1 MISGI
6 LVSPGI
12 AFGKALLLK
21 EDDIVINRKKIS
33 ADQVEQEV
41 SRFLAGRAKASE
53 QLEAIKTKA
62 GETFGEEKEA
72 IFEGHIML
80 LEDEELEQEIIALI
94 KDDLA
99 SADAAAYTV
108 IEGQA
113 KALEE
118 LDDEYL
124 KERAADVRDIGKR
137 LLQNILGMP
146 IVDLGSIQDEVILVA
161 TDLTPSETAQL
172 NLDKV
177 LGFIT
182 DLGGRTSHTSI
193 MARSLELP
201 AIVGT
206 SDVTKQVKNDDYL
219 ILDAVNNQIYVNP
232 TADVIDQLK
241 AAQNQYITEKNDLA
255 KLKDLP
261 AITLDG
267 HQVEVC
273 ANIGTV
279 RDVAGAER
287 NGAEGVGLY
296 RTEFLFMDRDSL
308 PTEDEQ
314 FQAYKAV
321 AEAMGSQAVIVRTMD
336 IGGDK
341 DLPYMNLPKEEN
353 PFLGW
358 RAIRIAMDRREILHA
373 QLRAILRASAFGKLR
388 IMFPMIISVEEV
400 RDLKGEIETLKAQLR
415 EEGKAFDESI
425 EVGVMVETP
434 AAAVIAHHLA
444 KEVDFFSIGTNDLTQ
459 YTLAVDRGNEL
470 ISHLYNPMSPSVLGL
485 IKQVID
491 ASHAE
496 GKWTGMCGEL
506 AGDERAT
513 LLLLGMGLDEFSMSA
528 ISIPRIKKIIRNTN
542 FEDVKALAAQAL
554 AQPTAQDLMNC
565 VNKFIEEKNALL
577 NFHDTG
583 TPPNLMLRR
592 RSWVCSIN

>member
-6 LVSPGI
+6 LASPGI

-21 EDDIVINRKKIS
+21 EDEIVINQGKIS
-33 ADQVEQEV
+33 AEQIDVEIN
-41 SRFLAGRAKASE
+41 RFLEARTKSAA
-53 QLEAIKTKA
+53 QLEAIKTMA
-62 GETFGEEKEA
+62 GRTFGEEKEA

-80 LEDEELEQEIIALI
+80 LEDEELEGDIRSFI
-94 KDDLA
+94 KDNKA
-99 SADAAAYTV
+99 SADKAVYEV
-108 IEGQA
+108 IEQYA
-113 KALEE
+113 KMMAD
-118 LDDEYL
+118 LDDPYL
-124 KERAADVRDIGKR
+124 RERATDFRDIGTR
-137 LLQNILGMP
+137 LVKNVLG
-146 IVDLGSIQDEVILVA
+146 IAVVNLSTIDEEVILVA
-161 TDLTPSETAQL
+161 KDLTPSETAQI
-172 NLDKV
+172 NLKYV
-177 LGFIT
+177 LGFVT
-182 DLGGRTSHTSI
+182 DIGGRTSHTSI

-206 SDVTKQVKNDDYL
+206 NDITARVNNGDLL
-219 ILDAVNNQIYVNP
+219 ILDGINNQIIVNP
-232 TADVIDQLK
+232 TAEQLTEAK
-241 AAQNQYITEKNDLA
+241 KFQAQFQAEKDELA

-279 RDVAGAER
+279 KDTEGAIR

-296 RTEFLFMDRDSL
+296 RTEFLFMDRDAL

-314 FQAYKAV
+314 FKAYKEV
-321 AEAMGSQAVIVRTMD
+321 AEAMPDQPIIVRTMD

-341 DLPYMNLPKEEN
+341 ELPYMNFPKEMN

-358 RAIRIAMDRREILHA
+358 RAVRIFFDRADIMNA

-388 IMFPMIISVEEV
+388 IMFPMIISVEEF
-400 RDLKGEIETLKAQLR
+400 RSLKATVETLKAELR
-415 EEGKAFDESI
+415 AEGKTFDESI
-425 EVGVMVETP
+425 EVGIMVETP
-434 AAAVIAHHLA
+434 AAAVMAHHLA

-459 YTLAVDRGNEL
+459 YTLAVDRGNEM
-470 ISHLYNPMSPSVLGL
+470 ISAMYNPLSPSVLTL
-485 IKQVID
+485 IKMVID

-528 ISIPRIKKIIRNTN
+528 ISVPRIKKLIRNTN
-542 FEDVKALAAQAL
+542 FEDVKAMAEQAL
-554 AQPTAQDLMNC
+554 SFATAAEIEAC
-565 VNKFIEEKNALL
+565 VDNFIKQKA
-577 NFHDTG
+577 
-583 TPPNLMLRR
+583 
-592 RSWVCSIN
+592 VC

>member
-6 LVSPGI
+6 LASPGI

-21 EDDIVINRKKIS
+21 EDEIVINQGKIS
-33 ADQVEQEV
+33 ADQIDAEIN
-41 SRFLAGRAKASE
+41 RFLEARTKSAA
-53 QLEAIKTKA
+53 QLEAIKEMA
-62 GETFGEEKEA
+62 GRTFGEEKEA

-80 LEDEELEQEIIALI
+80 LEDEELEGDIRSFI
-94 KDDLA
+94 KDNKA
-99 SADAAAYTV
+99 SADKAIYEV
-108 IEGQA
+108 IEQYA
-113 KALEE
+113 KMMAE
-118 LDDEYL
+118 LDDPYL
-124 KERAADVRDIGKR
+124 RERATDFRDIGTR
-137 LLQNILGMP
+137 LVKNVLG
-146 IVDLGSIQDEVILVA
+146 IAVVNLSTIDEEVILVA
-161 TDLTPSETAQL
+161 KDLTPSETAQI
-172 NLDKV
+172 NLKYV
-177 LGFIT
+177 LGFVT
-182 DLGGRTSHTSI
+182 DIGGRTSHTSI

-206 SDVTKQVKNDDYL
+206 NDITERVKNGDML
-219 ILDAVNNQIYVNP
+219 VLDAINNQIIINP
-232 TADVIDQLK
+232 TAEQLTETK
-241 AAQNQYITEKNDLA
+241 KFQAQFQAEKDELA

-279 RDVAGAER
+279 KDTEGAIR

-296 RTEFLFMDRDSL
+296 RTEFLFMDRDAL

-314 FQAYKAV
+314 FKAYKEV
-321 AEAMGSQAVIVRTMD
+321 AEAMPDQPIIVRTMD

-341 DLPYMNLPKEEN
+341 ELPYMNFPKEMN

-358 RAIRIAMDRREILHA
+358 RAVRIFFDREDIMHA

-388 IMFPMIISVEEV
+388 IMFPMIISVEEF
-400 RDLKGEIETLKAQLR
+400 RSLKATVEKLKAELR
-415 EEGKAFDESI
+415 AEGKAFDESI
-425 EVGVMVETP
+425 EVGIMIETP
-434 AAAVIAHHLA
+434 AAAVMAHHLA

-459 YTLAVDRGNEL
+459 YTLAVDRGNEM
-470 ISHLYNPMSPSVLGL
+470 ISAMYNPLSPSVLTL
-485 IKQVID
+485 IKMVID

-528 ISIPRIKKIIRNTN
+528 ISVPRIKKLIRNTN
-542 FEDVKALAAQAL
+542 FEDVKAMADQAL
-554 AQPTAQDLMNC
+554 SFATAAEIEAC
-565 VNKFIEEKNALL
+565 VDNFIKQKA
-577 NFHDTG
+577 
-583 TPPNLMLRR
+583 
-592 RSWVCSIN
+592 VC

>member
-21 EDDIVINRKKIS
+21 EDEIVINRKKIS
-33 ADQVEQEV
+33 PDHVDQEV
-41 SRFLAGRAKASE
+41 ERFLTGRAKASA
-53 QLEAIKTKA
+53 QLEVIKTKA

-94 KDDLA
+94 KDEHA
-99 SADAAAYTV
+99 SADAAAFSV

-137 LLQNILGMP
+137 LLRNILDMA
-146 IVDLGSIQDEVILVA
+146 IVDLSSIQDEVILVA

-172 NLDKV
+172 NLNKV

-219 ILDAVNNQIYVNP
+219 ILDAVNNKIYVNP
-232 TADVIDQLK
+232 TADIIDELK
-241 AAQNQYITEKNDLA
+241 AVQNQYISDKDELT

-308 PTEDEQ
+308 PTEEEQ

-358 RAIRIAMDRREILHA
+358 RAIRICLDRKEILHD
-373 QLRAILRASAFGKLR
+373 QLKGILRASAFGKLR

-400 RDLKGEIETLKAQLR
+400 RELKAELEMLKAQLR
-415 EEGKAFDESI
+415 EKGQAFDETI

-491 ASHAE
+491 ASHAA

-542 FEDVKALAAQAL
+542 FEDVKALADEAL
-554 AQPTAQDLMNC
+554 AQPTAQELMNL
-565 VNKFIEEKNALL
+565 VNKFIEEKTL
-577 NFHDTG
+577 
-583 TPPNLMLRR
+583 
-592 RSWVCSIN
+592 C

>member
-6 LVSPGI
+6 LASPGI

-21 EDDIVINRKKIS
+21 EDEIVIDRKKIS
-33 ADQVEQEV
+33 ADKVDQEV
-41 SRFLAGRAKASE
+41 ERFLSGRAKASA

-94 KDDLA
+94 KDKHMT
-99 SADAAAYTV
+99 ADAAAHEV

-113 KALEE
+113 TALEE

-137 LLQNILGMP
+137 LLRNILGLA
-146 IVDLGSIQDEVILVA
+146 IIDLSAIQEEVILVA
-161 TDLTPSETAQL
+161 ADLTPSETAQL
-172 NLDKV
+172 NLQKV

-182 DLGGRTSHTSI
+182 DAGGRTSHTSI

-206 SDVTKQVKNDDYL
+206 GSVTAQVKNGDYL
-219 ILDAVNNQIYVNP
+219 ILDAVNNQVYVNP
-232 TADVIDQLK
+232 TNDVIEQLR
-241 AAQNQYITEKNDLA
+241 AVQEQVATEKAELA

-279 RDVAGAER
+279 RDVEGAER

-296 RTEFLFMDRDSL
+296 RTEFLFMDRDAL
-308 PTEDEQ
+308 PTEEEQ
-314 FQAYKAV
+314 FAAYKAV
-321 AEAMGSQAVIVRTMD
+321 AEACGSQEVIVRTMD

-341 DLPYMNLPKEEN
+341 ELPYMNFPKEEN

-358 RAIRIAMDRREILHA
+358 RAVRIAMDRKEILRD
-373 QLRAILRASAFGKLR
+373 QVRAILRASAFGKLR

-400 RDLKGEIETLKAQLR
+400 RALRKEIEIYKQELR
-415 EEGKAFDESI
+415 DEGKAFDESI
-425 EVGVMVETP
+425 EIGVMVETP
-434 AAAVIAHHLA
+434 AAATIARHLA

-459 YTLAVDRGNEL
+459 YTLAVDRGNDM
-470 ISHLYNPMSPSVLGL
+470 ISHLYQPMSPSVLNL

-542 FEDVKALAAQAL
+542 FEDAKVLAEQAL
-554 AQPTAQDLMNC
+554 AQPTTDELMTL
-565 VNKFIEEKNALL
+565 VNKFIEEK
-577 NFHDTG
+577 TI
-583 TPPNLMLRR
+583 
-592 RSWVCSIN
+592 C

>member
-21 EDDIVINRKKIS
+21 DDEIVVNRKKIS
-33 ADQVEQEV
+33 ADQVDQEIQL
-41 SRFLAGRAKASE
+41 FLTGRAKASK
-53 QLEAIKTKA
+53 QLEAIKQKA
-62 GETFGEEKEA
+62 AETLGPEKEA

-80 LEDEELEQEIIALI
+80 LEDEEFEQEIISLI
-94 KDDLA
+94 KDDHA
-99 SADAAAYTV
+99 SADAAAFSV
-108 IEGQA
+108 IETQA

-124 KERAADVRDIGKR
+124 KERAADMRDIGKR
-137 LLQNILGMP
+137 LLKNILGLH
-146 IVDLGSIQDEVILVA
+146 IVDLGDIQDEVILIA
-161 TDLTPSETAQL
+161 KDLTPSETAQL

-182 DLGGRTSHTSI
+182 DIGGRTSHTSI

-206 SDVTKQVKNDDYL
+206 TDATQKIKNGDFI
-219 ILDAVNNQIYVNP
+219 ILDGVNNKIYQNP
-232 TADVIDQLK
+232 DQATIDQLK
-241 AAQNQYITEKNDLA
+241 AVQEQYNTEKYELA

-261 AITLDG
+261 AISLDG

-296 RTEFLFMDRDSL
+296 RTEFLFMDRDAL
-308 PTEDEQ
+308 PTEEEQ

-321 AEAMGSQAVIVRTMD
+321 AEAVGEQAVIVRTMD

-341 DLPYMNLPKEEN
+341 DLPYMDLPKEEN

-358 RAIRIAMDRREILHA
+358 RAIRICLDRKEILHS

-400 RDLKGEIETLKAQLR
+400 RTLKAELEMLKGQLHA
-415 EEGKAFDESI
+415 EGKVFDETI

-434 AAAVIAHHLA
+434 AAAAIAHHLA

-470 ISHLYNPMSPSVLGL
+470 ISHLYNPMSPAVLTL

-528 ISIPRIKKIIRNTN
+528 ISIPRIKKIIRNAN
-542 FEDVKALAAQAL
+542 YEDAKALAEQAL
-554 AQPTAQDLMNC
+554 AQPTAEELSSL
-565 VNKFIEEKNALL
+565 VSRFIKEKTL
-577 NFHDTG
+577 
-583 TPPNLMLRR
+583 
-592 RSWVCSIN
+592 C

>member
-6 LVSPGI
+6 PASPGI

-21 EDDIVINRKKIS
+21 EDDIVINSHKIDPS
-33 ADQVEQEV
+33 QIDQEIN
-41 SRFLAGRAKASE
+41 RFLESRQKASA
-53 QLEAIKTKA
+53 QLETIKTKA
-62 GETFGEEKEA
+62 GETFGTEKEA

-80 LEDEELEQEIIALI
+80 LEDEELEQEIIDLI
-94 KDDLA
+94 RKNHQT
-99 SADAAAYTV
+99 ADAAVNAV
-108 IEGQA
+108 IEDQA
-113 KALEE
+113 SALEE

-137 LLQNILGMP
+137 LLQNILGLT
-146 IVDLGSIQDEVILVA
+146 IVDLSAIADESILVA
-161 TDLTPSETAQL
+161 KDLTPSETAQL
-172 NLDKV
+172 NLEKV

-201 AIVGT
+201 AIVGIGNIT
-206 SDVTKQVKNDDYL
+206 QSVKNGDFL
-219 ILDAVNNQIYVNP
+219 ILDAVNNQVLINP
-232 TADVIDQLK
+232 SEDEIAELREIQTTWLE
-241 AAQNQYITEKNDLA
+241 EKHEMA

-267 HQVEVC
+267 HHVEVC

-296 RTEFLFMDRDSL
+296 RTEFLFMDRESL
-308 PTEDEQ
+308 PSEQEQ
-314 FQAYKAV
+314 FEAYKAV
-321 AEAMGSQAVIVRTMD
+321 AEAVGAQAVIIRTMD

-341 DLPYMNLPKEEN
+341 DLPYMNLPKEDN

-358 RAIRIAMDRREILHA
+358 RAIRIGMDRKEILHA
-373 QLRAILRASAFGKLR
+373 QLRAILRASAYGKLR

-400 RDLKGEIETLKAQLR
+400 RILKAELDTLKAQLTA
-415 EEGKAFDESI
+415 EGKAFDQAI
-425 EVGVMVETP
+425 EVGIMVETP
-434 AAAVIAHHLA
+434 ASAAIAHHLA

-459 YTLAVDRGNEL
+459 YTLAVDRGNDR
-470 ISHLYNPMSPSVLGL
+470 ISHLYNPMSPSVLLL

-491 ASHAE
+491 ASHAV

-513 LLLLGMGLDEFSMSA
+513 LLLLGMGLDEFSMSS

-542 FEDVKALAAQAL
+542 YEDVKALAAQAL
-554 AQPTAQDLMNC
+554 AQPTAEDLTNI
-565 VNKFIEEKNALL
+565 VDKFIKEKTL
-577 NFHDTG
+577 
-583 TPPNLMLRR
+583 
-592 RSWVCSIN
+592 C

>member
-321 AEAMGSQAVIVRTMD
+321 AEAMDSQAVIVRTMD

-565 VNKFIEEKNALL
+565 VNKFIEEKTL
-577 NFHDTG
+577 
-583 TPPNLMLRR
+583 
-592 RSWVCSIN
+592 C

>member
-6 LVSPGI
+6 LASPGI

-21 EDDIVINRKKIS
+21 EDEIVINRKKIS
-33 ADQVEQEV
+33 ADQVDQEV
-41 SRFLAGRAKASE
+41 ARFIEGRRKAAA
-53 QLEAIKTKA
+53 QLEAIKIKA

-80 LEDEELEQEIIALI
+80 LEDEELEQEIISLI
-94 KDDLA
+94 KDELA
-99 SADAAAYTV
+99 SADAATHSV

-137 LLQNILGMP
+137 LLQNILGLH
-146 IVDLGSIQDEVILVA
+146 IVDLSAIKDEVILVA
-161 TDLTPSETAQL
+161 RDLTPSETAQL
-172 NLDKV
+172 NLKKV

-206 SDVTKQVKNDDYL
+206 GDVTSRVKNDDYL
-219 ILDAVNNQIYVNP
+219 ILDGVNNKIYVNP
-232 TADVIDQLK
+232 TAEVIEELK
-241 AAQNQYITEKNDLA
+241 AVQYQYLSEKNELA

-267 HQVEVC
+267 HQVEVG

-279 RDVAGAER
+279 RDIPGAER
-287 NGAEGVGLY
+287 NGAECVGLY
-296 RTEFLFMDRDSL
+296 RTEFLFMDRDAL
-308 PTEDEQ
+308 PTEEEQ

-341 DLPYMNLPKEEN
+341 DLPYMNLPKEDN

-358 RAIRIAMDRREILHA
+358 RAIRIAMDRKEILHA

-400 RDLKGEIETLKAQLR
+400 RFLKAELEMLKAQLR
-415 EEGKAFDESI
+415 EEGKAFDEAI
-425 EVGVMVETP
+425 EVGIMVETP
-434 AAAVIAHHLA
+434 ASAVIARHLA

-459 YTLAVDRGNEL
+459 YTLAVDRGNDL
-470 ISHLYNPMSPSVLGL
+470 ISHLYNPMTPSVLGL

-542 FEDVKALAAQAL
+542 FEDAKALAEQAL
-554 AQPTAQDLMNC
+554 AQPTAEELMNL
-565 VNKFIEEKNALL
+565 VNKFIKEKTL
-577 NFHDTG
+577 
-583 TPPNLMLRR
+583 
-592 RSWVCSIN
+592 C

>member
-6 LVSPGI
+6 LASPGI

-21 EDDIVINRKKIS
+21 EDEIVIDRKKIS
-33 ADQVEQEV
+33 ADKVDQEV
-41 SRFLAGRAKASE
+41 ERFLSGRAKASA

-94 KDDLA
+94 KDKHMT
-99 SADAAAYTV
+99 ADAAAHEV

-113 KALEE
+113 TALEE

-137 LLQNILGMP
+137 LLRNILGLA
-146 IVDLGSIQDEVILVA
+146 IIDLSAIQEEVILVA
-161 TDLTPSETAQL
+161 ADLTPSETAQL
-172 NLDKV
+172 NLQKV

-182 DLGGRTSHTSI
+182 DAGGRTSHTSI

-206 SDVTKQVKNDDYL
+206 GSVTSQVKNGDYL
-219 ILDAVNNQIYVNP
+219 ILDAVNNQVYVNP
-232 TADVIDQLK
+232 TNDVIEQLR
-241 AAQNQYITEKNDLA
+241 AVQEQVATEKAELA

-279 RDVAGAER
+279 RDVEGAER

-296 RTEFLFMDRDSL
+296 RTEFLFMDRDAL
-308 PTEDEQ
+308 PTEEEQ
-314 FQAYKAV
+314 FAAYKAV
-321 AEAMGSQAVIVRTMD
+321 AEACGSQAVIVRTMD

-341 DLPYMNLPKEEN
+341 ELPYMNFPKEEN

-358 RAIRIAMDRREILHA
+358 RAVRIAMDRKEILRD
-373 QLRAILRASAFGKLR
+373 QVRAILRASAFGKLR
-388 IMFPMIISVEEV
+388 IMFPMIIFVEEV
-400 RDLKGEIETLKAQLR
+400 RALRKEIEIYKQELR
-415 EEGKAFDESI
+415 DEGKAFDESI
-425 EVGVMVETP
+425 EIGVMVETP
-434 AAAVIAHHLA
+434 AAATIARHLA

-459 YTLAVDRGNEL
+459 YTLAVDRGNDM
-470 ISHLYNPMSPSVLGL
+470 ISHLYQPMSPSVLNL

-542 FEDVKALAAQAL
+542 FEDAKVLAEQAL
-554 AQPTAQDLMNC
+554 AQPTTDELMTL
-565 VNKFIEEKNALL
+565 VNKFIEEK
-577 NFHDTG
+577 TI
-583 TPPNLMLRR
+583 
-592 RSWVCSIN
+592 C

>member
-21 EDDIVINRKKIS
+21 EDEIVINRKKIS
-33 ADQVEQEV
+33 ADLVEQEV
-41 SRFLAGRAKASE
+41 SRFLEGRAKASE

-137 LLQNILGMP
+137 LLQNILGLA
-146 IVDLGSIQDEVILVA
+146 IVDLSSIQDEVILVA
-161 TDLTPSETAQL
+161 SDLTPSETAQL

-206 SDVTKQVKNDDYL
+206 TDVTKQVKNDDYL
-219 ILDAVNNQIYVNP
+219 ILDAVNNKIYVNP

-296 RTEFLFMDRDSL
+296 RTEFLFMDRESL

-341 DLPYMNLPKEEN
+341 DLPYMNLPEEEN

-400 RDLKGEIETLKAQLR
+400 RDLKGELETLKAQLR
-415 EEGKAFDESI
+415 EEGKAFDETI

-565 VNKFIEEKNALL
+565 VNKFIEEKTL
-577 NFHDTG
+577 
-583 TPPNLMLRR
+583 
-592 RSWVCSIN
+592 C

>member
-6 LVSPGI
+6 LASPGI

-21 EDDIVINRKKIS
+21 EDEIVIDRKKIS
-33 ADQVEQEV
+33 ADKVDQEV
-41 SRFLAGRAKASE
+41 ERFLSGRAKASA
-53 QLEAIKTKA
+53 QLEVIKTKA

-94 KDDLA
+94 KDKHMT
-99 SADAAAYTV
+99 ADAAANEV
-108 IEGQA
+108 IDGQA
-113 KALEE
+113 TALEE

-137 LLQNILGMP
+137 LLRNILGLA
-146 IVDLGSIQDEVILVA
+146 IIDLSAIQDEVILVA
-161 TDLTPSETAQL
+161 ADLTPSETAQL
-172 NLDKV
+172 NLKKV

-182 DLGGRTSHTSI
+182 DAGGRTSHTSI

-206 SDVTKQVKNDDYL
+206 GSITAQVKNGDYL
-219 ILDAVNNQIYVNP
+219 ILDAVNNQVVINP
-232 TADVIDQLK
+232 SNEQIEALRNLQAQVAEEK
-241 AAQNQYITEKNDLA
+241 AELA

-279 RDVAGAER
+279 RDVEGAER

-296 RTEFLFMDRDSL
+296 RTEFLFMDRDAL
-308 PTEDEQ
+308 PTEEEQ
-314 FQAYKAV
+314 FAAYKAV
-321 AEAMGSQAVIVRTMD
+321 AEACGSQAVIVRTMD

-341 DLPYMNLPKEEN
+341 ELPYMNFPKEEN

-358 RAIRIAMDRREILHA
+358 RAVRIAMDRKEILRD
-373 QLRAILRASAFGKLR
+373 QVRAILRASAFGKLR

-400 RDLKGEIETLKAQLR
+400 RALKKEIEIYKQELR
-415 EEGKAFDESI
+415 DEGKAFDESI
-425 EVGVMVETP
+425 EIGVMVETP
-434 AAAVIAHHLA
+434 AAATIARHLA

-459 YTLAVDRGNEL
+459 YTLAVDRGNDM
-470 ISHLYNPMSPSVLGL
+470 ISHLYQPMSPSVLNL

-542 FEDVKALAAQAL
+542 FEDAKVLAEQAL
-554 AQPTAQDLMNC
+554 AQPTTDELMTL
-565 VNKFIEEKNALL
+565 VNKFIEEK
-577 NFHDTG
+577 TI
-583 TPPNLMLRR
+583 
-592 RSWVCSIN
+592 C

>member
-219 ILDAVNNQIYVNP
+219 ILDAVNNKIYVNP

-434 AAAVIAHHLA
+434 AAAVIARHLA

-565 VNKFIEEKNALL
+565 VNKFIEEKTL
-577 NFHDTG
+577 
-583 TPPNLMLRR
+583 
-592 RSWVCSIN
+592 C

>member
-6 LVSPGI
+6 LASPGI

-21 EDDIVINRKKIS
+21 EDEIVINQKKITD
-33 ADQVEQEV
+33 DQVESEV
-41 SRFLAGRAKASE
+41 ARFLEGRSKAAT
-53 QLEAIKTKA
+53 QLEAIKIKA
-62 GETFGEEKEA
+62 GETFGPEKEA

-80 LEDEELEQEIIALI
+80 LEDEELEQEIIDLI
-94 KDDLA
+94 KKDHQT
-99 SADAAAYTV
+99 ADAAVQAV
-108 IEGQA
+108 IEDQA
-113 KALEE
+113 GALEA

-137 LLQNILGMP
+137 LLQNILGLH
-146 IVDLGSIQDEVILVA
+146 IVDLSAISEESILVA
-161 TDLTPSETAQL
+161 KDLTPSETAQL
-172 NLDKV
+172 NLQKV

-206 SDVTKQVKNDDYL
+206 GSITREVKNGDYL
-219 ILDAVNNQIYVNP
+219 ILDAVSNQVYVNP
-232 TADVIDQLK
+232 TPEVIAGLRDIQEQYLSEK
-241 AAQNQYITEKNDLA
+241 AEMA

-296 RTEFLFMDRDSL
+296 RTEFLFMDRESL

-314 FQAYKAV
+314 FAAYKAV

-341 DLPYMNLPKEEN
+341 DLPYMNLPKEDN

-358 RAIRIAMDRREILHA
+358 RAIRIAMDRKEILHA
-373 QLRAILRASAFGKLR
+373 QLRAILRASDFGKLR

-400 RDLKGEIETLKAQLR
+400 RFLKNEIELLKSQLR
-415 EEGKAFDESI
+415 DEGKNFDENI
-425 EVGVMVETP
+425 EIGIMVETP
-434 AAAVIAHHLA
+434 ASAVIARHLA

-459 YTLAVDRGNEL
+459 YTLAVDRGNDR

-485 IKQVID
+485 IRQVID

-542 FEDVKALAAQAL
+542 FEDAKALAEQAL
-554 AQPTAQDLMNC
+554 EQPTAEDLMTL
-565 VNKFIEEKNALL
+565 VNQFIKEKTL
-577 NFHDTG
+577 
-583 TPPNLMLRR
+583 
-592 RSWVCSIN
+592 C

>member
-6 LVSPGI
+6 PASPGI

-21 EDDIVINRKKIS
+21 EEKIVVSSKKI
-33 ADQVEQEV
+33 ATDQVEAEIA
-41 SRFLAGRAKASE
+41 RFLDGRAQAATQLTTIRSKAV
-53 QLEAIKTKA
+53 
-62 GETFGEEKEA
+62 ETFGVEKGA
-72 IFEGHIML
+72 IFDGHIML
-80 LEDEELEQEIIALI
+80 LEDEELEQEILDLI
-94 KDDLA
+94 RKQKLP
-99 SADAAAYTV
+99 ADAAVHEV
-108 IEGQA
+108 IEDQA
-113 KALEE
+113 SALEA

-124 KERAADVRDIGKR
+124 KERASDVRDIGKR
-137 LLQNILGMP
+137 LLRNILGLT
-146 IVDLGSIQDEVILVA
+146 IIDLSAIDNQSILIA
-161 TDLTPSETAQL
+161 HDLTPSETAQL

-177 LGFIT
+177 LGIIT

-206 SDVTKQVKNDDYL
+206 GSITSQVTSGDMVVM
-219 ILDAVNNQIYVNP
+219 DAVNNRIFINP
-232 TADVIDQLK
+232 DQDTTMELSALQAQYLDEK
-241 AAQNQYITEKNDLA
+241 AEMA

-296 RTEFLFMDRDSL
+296 RTEFLFMDRESL
-308 PTEDEQ
+308 PSEKEQ
-314 FQAYKAV
+314 FESYKAV
-321 AEAMGSQAVIVRTMD
+321 AEGMGAQAVIIRTMD

-341 DLPYMNLPKEEN
+341 DLPYMNLPKEDN

-358 RAIRIAMDRREILHA
+358 RAIRICLDRKEILHT
-373 QLRAILRASAFGKLR
+373 QLRAILRASVFGKLR
-388 IMFPMIISVEEV
+388 IMFPMVVSVEEV
-400 RDLKGEIETLKAQLR
+400 RLLKAELEQLKQQLQT
-415 EEGKAFDESI
+415 EGVAFDTNI
-425 EVGVMVETP
+425 EVGIMVETP
-434 AAAVIAHHLA
+434 ASAVIARHLA

-459 YTLAVDRGNEL
+459 YTLAVDRGNDR
-470 ISHLYNPMSPSVLGL
+470 ISHLYNPMSPSVLNL

-491 ASHAE
+491 ASHHE

-506 AGDERAT
+506 AGDERAI

-542 FEDVKALAAQAL
+542 FADAKRLATLALEL
-554 AQPTAQDLMNC
+554 PTADEVLKLVEQ
-565 VNKFIEEKNALL
+565 FITEKTL
-577 NFHDTG
+577 
-583 TPPNLMLRR
+583 
-592 RSWVCSIN
+592 C

>member
-1 MISGI
+1 
-6 LVSPGI
+6 
-12 AFGKALLLK
+12 
-21 EDDIVINRKKIS
+21 KIS

-219 ILDAVNNQIYVNP
+219 ILDAVNNKIYVNP
-232 TADVIDQLK
+232 TADVIDRLK

-565 VNKFIEEKNALL
+565 VNKFIEEKTL
-577 NFHDTG
+577 
-583 TPPNLMLRR
+583 
-592 RSWVCSIN
+592 C

>member
-21 EDDIVINRKKIS
+21 EDEIVINRKKIS
-33 ADQVEQEV
+33 ADLVEQEV
-41 SRFLAGRAKASE
+41 ARFLAGRAKASE

-94 KDDLA
+94 KDELA

-137 LLQNILGMP
+137 LLKNILGMP

-161 TDLTPSETAQL
+161 ADLTPSETAQL

-206 SDVTKQVKNDDYL
+206 TDVTQQVKNGDYL
-219 ILDAVNNQIYVNP
+219 ILDAVNNKIYVNP
-232 TADVIDQLK
+232 TADVIDELK
-241 AAQNQYITEKNDLA
+241 AAQNLYITEKNDLA

-296 RTEFLFMDRDSL
+296 RTEFLFMDRDAL
-308 PTEDEQ
+308 PTEEEQ

-321 AEAMGSQAVIVRTMD
+321 AEAMGAQAVIVRTMD

-400 RDLKGEIETLKAQLR
+400 RDLKGELETLKAQLR
-415 EEGKAFDESI
+415 EEGKAFDETI

-565 VNKFIEEKNALL
+565 VNKFIEEKTL
-577 NFHDTG
+577 
-583 TPPNLMLRR
+583 
-592 RSWVCSIN
+592 C